1 MAFTGSV
8 MPASFKQE
16 LMLAYHNFGV
26 SPIRAT
32 TAADVFKIAL
42 YDNSATLSKTT
53 TEYTTSPS
61 GEISGTG
68 YTTGGNTL
76 TISVVPT
83 VDTSG
88 SVNAAYINFANTSW
102 SSASFTTYGALIYNS
117 TQGNRAAAVL
127 DFGGAKTVVSGTLTI
142 NFPVYTSG
150 VVAAIIQ
157 LQ

>member
-1 MAFTGSV
+1 MPFTGSV

-16 LMLAYHNFGV
+16 LMLAYHNFGL
-26 SPIRAT
+26 SPIRLT
-32 TAADVFKIAL
+32 GAADTFKIAL
-42 YDNSATLSKTT
+42 YDNSATLDKNTT
-53 TEYTTSPS
+53 AYTTS

-76 TISVVPT
+76 TISTTPT

-88 SVNAAYINFANTSW
+88 SINAAYINFANTSW

-117 TQGNRAAAVL
+117 SQEDRAAAVL

-142 NFPVYTSG
+142 NFPVYTPG
-150 VVAAIIQ
+150 AVAAIIQ

>member
-42 YDNSATLSKTT
+42 YDNSASMTKATT
-53 TEYTTSPS
+53 AYSTS

>member
-1 MAFTGSV
+1 MPFTGSV

-26 SPIRAT
+26 SPIRLT
-32 TAADVFKIAL
+32 TAADTFKIAL
-42 YDNSATLSKTT
+42 YDNSPSFNKTT
-53 TEYTTSPS
+53 TVYTTS
-61 GEISGTG
+61 GEVSGTG
-68 YTTGGNTL
+68 YTAGGNTL
-76 TISVVPT
+76 VISDTPTI
-83 VDTSG
+83 DTSG

-117 TQGNRAAAVL
+117 TQGDRVAAVL

-142 NFPVYTSG
+142 NFPVYSSG